1 MIMHINWQK
10 IKKLHAD
17 LIKDGWKDEDPLLFI
32 MILKNGSPRK
42 SVILFKDLLNF
53 FWQLTE
59 LNKIEIA
66 AMVIQDKEGKILY
79 RHKQIDGNEEIPI
92 GGNINIVKN
101 WKTFSDE
108 QKETYLRI
116 LISQINSYD
125 N

>member
-32 MILKNGSPRK
+32 MILKNGQPRK

-53 FWQLTE
+53 FWSLTE
-59 LNKIEIA
+59 SNKIEIA

-79 RHKQIDGNEEIPI
+79 RHKQVDGNEEIPI
-92 GGNINIVKN
+92 GGNVNIVKN
-101 WKTFSDE
+101 WTAFSDE